1 MGLGY
6 YWSTKRKRSAN
17 AKNRWNAYV
26 ILRLGVEPSLRACY
40 PHSLLWYSRHTYCR
54 YTNGGL
60 DVGGLNMG
68 LNRYVGD
75 KLRWDVCIFIHP
87 FHTPQTMLW
96 IRSKRKGLLRWR
108 VTTTKIKDDNQ
119 KIYHEKIKFK
129 LSVWESNP
137 VFGRTDLIPIET
149 VAHVL
154 PVYER
159 RVGCGR
165 VHAGLEQWEVGVLWF
180 PIGWAVA
187 STSVHDWVDGG
198 LDKLWRV
205 VCIFRDMFT
214 HSTCPKLGLLC

>member
-1 MGLGY
+1 MGLRY

-26 ILRLGVEPSLRACY
+26 ILRLGVEPSLCACY
-40 PHSLLWYSRHTYCR
+40 PHSRFTYCR

-87 FHTPQTMLW
+87 FHMPQTILW
-96 IRSKRKGLLRWR
+96 IWKNKRRGLLHWR
-108 VTTTKIKDDNQ
+108 VTTTKRKDDNQ

-137 VFGRTDLIPIET
+137 RGERDLN
-149 VAHVL
+149 L
-154 PVYER
+154 PY
-159 RVGCGR
+159 
-165 VHAGLEQWEVGVLWF
+165 Q
-180 PIGWAVA
+180 
-187 STSVHDWVDGG
+187 DG
-198 LDKLWRV
+198 
-205 VCIFRDMFT
+205 
-214 HSTCPKLGLLC
+214 